1 MIQDD
6 DQEENIKTAPLDID
20 KRQVIG
26 VEIVR
31 MYFVYDV
38 CFVVCNV
45 PLER

>member
-1 MIQDD
+1 MIKDD

-38 CFVVCNV
+38 CLLYV
-45 PLER
+45 